1 MPLAAP
7 LATWFNPRL
16 ARAVVLFALAG
27 VPLAAGAAS
36 PMRPGL
42 WEQSVSTVVGGERVP
57 ASSSKECLSQGDI
70 DHGHEDAAAAGRQ
83 LHAVQHRDAGQ
94 PHDRTTWRAGWTTSP
109 AAGAWTWCSA
119 ADSYD
124 GTTEMSFTG
133 AGKAEMTM
141 TVVINAR
148 RIGDCQK

>member
-57 ASSSKECLSQGDI
+57 ASSSKECISQGDI
-70 DHGHEDAAAAGRQ
+70 DQDTKTLPRPDGDCKLSNIVTQGNRTSYDMACRLDNLASRGRMD
-83 LHAVQHRDAGQ
+83 LVL
-94 PHDRTTWRAGWTTSP
+94 
-109 AAGAWTWCSA
+109 A

-133 AGKAEMTM
+133 AGKAEVSM
-141 TVVINAR
+141 TVVINGR